1 MFGDASWLIVGVDLF
16 GLITAVAALAYV
28 WQIERGL
35 VGTSMP
41 GVWRLVTWALV
52 ALAVAFLFSAL
63 PSVVSGYA
71 VVLEFTH
78 HLVMIIAVVLLT
90 EAIRRF
96 LRKTQEL

>member
-1 MFGDASWLIVGVDLF
+1 MFGNASWLLAGVDFF
-16 GLITAVAALAYV
+16 GLVTAVAALTYV

-41 GVWRLVTWALV
+41 SVWRLTTWALV

-63 PSVVSGYA
+63 PYFISGYEEP
-71 VVLEFTH
+71 LEITH
-78 HLVMIIAVVLLT
+78 HVVMIVAVVLLT

-96 LRKTQEL
+96 LKKTQEL